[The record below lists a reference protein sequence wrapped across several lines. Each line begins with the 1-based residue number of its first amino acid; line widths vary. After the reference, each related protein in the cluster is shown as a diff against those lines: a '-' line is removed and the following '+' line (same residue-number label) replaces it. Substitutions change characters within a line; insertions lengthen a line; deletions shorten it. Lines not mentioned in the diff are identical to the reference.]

1 MGNFTLLVVLASML
15 LSFLRIMAI
24 QTYYVAPLHVAYH
37 FESFELPA
45 ILTGMGYTPIQHNG
59 TNDWDEWDLSPIKT
73 LNGGTGLRLCYG
85 KEWHRFTSSFL
96 VPEGVEIR
104 FIKSDFD
111 GALPAKFR
119 RFPPRPGAGAPRPT
133 ARPPPPDAG
142 GWWRRAGTKYETL
155 TLNDQNEE
163 SSEHYVSTP
172 KPFSDGLL

>member
-1 MGNFTLLVVLASML
+1 MGNFTLLVVLASMV
-15 LSFLRIMAI
+15 LSFLRVMAI

-73 LNGGTGLRLCYG
+73 LNGGKGMRLCYG
-85 KEWHRFTSSFL
+85 KEWHRYTSSFL
-96 VPEGVEIR
+96 VPEGVDVR
-104 FIKSDFD
+104 FVKSDFD

-119 RFPPRPGAGAPRPT
+119 PSEPEKGSR
-133 ARPPPPDAG
+133 
-142 GWWRRAGTKYETL
+142 WRRAGTKWETL

-163 SSEHYVSTP
+163 TAEHYVSRP
-172 KPFSDGLL
+172 SSAPRPPSPSFPD